1 MTKPTEQADH
11 GRTAT
16 LHLFTVPKSG
26 IPLALFHMATDR
38 RVLRKA
44 PGLRFA
50 KMLGTSS
57 GTTFLPQDA
66 DLGVWGLFTVWGDE
80 ATAQQFDTEHPVVR
94 SWRKRSLEEARF
106 VLSPIRWKGEWAG
119 SRPFGA
125 DSSKHDGGEVNP
137 DCRPIAV
144 LTRAKIRPRKLPTFL
159 RAIPPVAADAHEVPG
174 SLLRIGIGEAPIGL
188 QATFSVWAD
197 VSAVE
202 NFAYRRDAHREV
214 VRKTASQGWYS
225 EELFVRFTVQSA
237 TGTVRGASME
247 GIQRLLPHPRTG

>member
-1 MTKPTEQADH
+1 MTQLTEQPDR
-11 GRTAT
+11 GRIAS
-16 LHLFTVPKSG
+16 LHLFTVPQSG

-38 RVLRKA
+38 RVLKKA
-44 PGLRFA
+44 PGLLFA

-66 DLGVWGLFTVWGDE
+66 DLGVWGLFTVWDG
-80 ATAQQFDTEHPVVR
+80 ATAAQQFDAEHPVVR

-125 DSSKHDGGEVNP
+125 DSSKHDRGQVNP
-137 DCRPIAV
+137 DGRPVAV
-144 LTRAKIRPRKLPTFL
+144 LTRAKIRPSKLVTFL
-159 RAIPPVAADAHEVPG
+159 RAIPPVAADAHKVSG

-188 QATFSVWAD
+188 QATFSVWTD

-214 VRKTASQGWYS
+214 VRQTASQGWYS
-225 EELFVRFTVQSA
+225 EELFVRFAVQSA

-247 GIQRLLPHPRTG
+247 RIQRLLPDPRSG